1 MHESP
6 IAQFIDPPAKQK
18 EKYHKMVARREIFG
32 EAKLEVVT
40 QLDFDS
46 GVILQ
51 EMFHN
56 DHIGRDPFSRQVMYT
71 KDAHIRDALI
81 KLGWTP
87 PA

>member
-1 MHESP
+1 MFKSP
-6 IAQFIDPPAKQK
+6 IAEYIDPPAKQK
-18 EKYHKMVARREIFG
+18 ERYHKMVAIREIFG

-56 DHIGRDPFSRQVMYT
+56 DHIGRDPFSRQVMHT
-71 KDAHIRDALI
+71 KDAHIREALI